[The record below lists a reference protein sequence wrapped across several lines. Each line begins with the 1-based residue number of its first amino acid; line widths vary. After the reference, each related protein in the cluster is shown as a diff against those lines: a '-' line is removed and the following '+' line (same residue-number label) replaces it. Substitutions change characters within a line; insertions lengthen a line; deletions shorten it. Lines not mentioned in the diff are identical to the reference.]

1 MPCRNGQLSRLDLN
15 LLGYISIL
23 SFTREALSIILIGG
37 IWMIEAITMIM
48 VRGCSMTNAHYRDF
62 KELSETRKR
71 KLGNNTYLVVR
82 DDGGFGVRLHN
93 TEVVIHYE
101 DKIVLDTGGWY
112 SVTTKARM
120 NEYTPFHICQKD
132 YDWYVDDMPYEDNMI
147 IELSDD

>member
-1 MPCRNGQLSRLDLN
+1 
-15 LLGYISIL
+15 
-23 SFTREALSIILIGG
+23 
-37 IWMIEAITMIM
+37 
-48 VRGCSMTNAHYRDF
+48 MTNAHYRDF

-101 DKIVLDTGGWY
+101 DQIVLDTGGWY